1 MIVGGVLG
9 GFPPNRDAKGIAR
22 REDCVADVGRGGRGG
37 FGGRT
42 CIGREALCAG
52 TTYDGYPSDW
62 MIWSGGR
69 DERERSENLVRGSEE

>member
-1 MIVGGVLG
+1 MNVGWSSAGDNGACVGGSRAVIVGGVLG

-37 FGGRT
+37 FDGRT

-52 TTYDGYPSDW
+52 TTYDGYP
-62 MIWSGGR
+62 
-69 DERERSENLVRGSEE
+69 